1 MCLVLQ
7 NGDEVCLQKVT
18 RFLPEDHSLL
28 VPHHLDI
35 LMYGWSVVGSQSL
48 QLVLESVA
56 QYGVGR
62 EGKRMGDKEAEI
74 RNCWS
79 CEETFLRP

>member
-1 MCLVLQ
+1 MCVVLQ

-18 RFLPEDHSLL
+18 RFLPEGHNLL
-28 VPHHLDI
+28 VPLPLDI
-35 LMYGWSVVGSQSL
+35 LMFGWSVVGSQSL

-62 EGKRMGDKEAEI
+62 EGKKEDG
-74 RNCWS
+74 
-79 CEETFLRP
+79 